1 MSYRC
6 LALWHLQDAKE
17 LLYRLFRAG
26 FVGMQEIPRTADHA
40 PSRTLYTWRVDAA
53 AAAEKLAAD
62 LYKAALNVRLR
73 LEHEITQQ
81 SDVRL
86 PLYFPKHWLQLSML
100 KSNCWHTE
108 TCVYTLQLV
117 AAYWHGTDAQALCVL
132 TIFV

>member
-1 MSYRC
+1 
-6 LALWHLQDAKE
+6 
-17 LLYRLFRAG
+17 
-26 FVGMQEIPRTADHA
+26 MQEIPRTADHA
-40 PSRTLYTWRVDAA
+40 PSRTLYTWRVDAT

-73 LEHEITQQ
+73 LEHEITHQ

-86 PLYFPKHWLQLSML
+86 PLYFPKHWLQFSML

-108 TCVYTLQLV
+108 TCLYTLQLV

-132 TIFV
+132 TISSQQLPHAASSLHQHPAADCAMMRLAPDC